1 MATQL
6 QERRADPVVALRQS
20 LTQMGDQ
27 LKMALPSHINVEK
40 FQRVTMTAIQ
50 ANPDLLNADRRS
62 LFGAVVKAAQDG
74 LLPDG
79 REGALVIF
87 NTKNRQTNGWDK
99 KVQWMPMIAGVL
111 KKIRQSGEIASID
124 VHVVHEHDKFTYRP
138 GLDAVP
144 VFEPDWFAD
153 RGAPVGAYAIATLK
167 TGEVIPPEI
176 MNVQQIEAVRKVSR
190 ASDKG
195 PWVDWWGE
203 MARKTV
209 MRRFAKRLPSS
220 TDIEAEFERDETMIV
235 KSAALAMAAEA
246 PAQQIEAAA
255 PMGRLDA
262 LEHQIQTETVDQST
276 GEIAE
281 NGPDQSQQGEGFNGS
296 ALDAAKAEIDACT
309 TVIDVAAALERLEL
323 TLESDDDI
331 DELHVHAGVRKA
343 ELGAK

>member
-1 MATQL
+1 
-6 QERRADPVVALRQS
+6 
-20 LTQMGDQ
+20 MGDQ

-50 ANPDLLNADRRS
+50 ANPDLLIADRRS

-111 KKIRQSGEIASID
+111 KKIRQSGEISSVD

-138 GLDAVP
+138 GLDVMP

-153 RGAPVGAYAIATLK
+153 RGKPIGAYAIATLK
-167 TGEVIPPEI
+167 TGEIIPPEI
-176 MNVQQIEAVRKVSR
+176 MNVAQIEAVRKVSK

-220 TDIEAEFERDETMIV
+220 TDIEAEFERDETMLA
-235 KSAALAMAAEA
+235 KSAALAISAEPQSEHDDAGQGAAQ
-246 PAQQIEAAA
+246 PV
-255 PMGRLDA
+255 GRLDA
-262 LEHQIQTETVDQST
+262 LEHRIQE
-276 GEIAE
+276 EA
-281 NGPDQSQQGEGFNGS
+281 GEGEGP
-296 ALDAAKAEIDACT
+296 ADIQRGEVITLDQAKEVIDACE
-309 TVIDVAAALERLEL
+309 TVIDVNAK
-323 TLESDDDI
+323 LESLLPDLSEEDGDD
-331 DELHVHAGVRKA
+331 LFVHAGVRKT

>member
-50 ANPDLLNADRRS
+50 ANPDLLAADRRS

-87 NTKNRQTNGWDK
+87 NTKNRQSGGYDK
-99 KVQWMPMIAGVL
+99 KVQWMPMIAGIL
-111 KKIRQSGEIASID
+111 KKIRQSGEIASVD

-153 RGAPVGAYAIATLK
+153 RGKPIGAYAIATLK

-176 MNVQQIEAVRKVSR
+176 MNVQQIEDVRKVSR
-190 ASDKG
+190 SSDKG
-195 PWVDWWGE
+195 PWVEWWGE

-220 TDIEAEFERDETMIV
+220 TDIEAEFERDETMLS
-235 KSAALAMAAEA
+235 KSAMLAISSET
-246 PAQQIEAAA
+246 PAQIERDHA
-255 PMGRLDA
+255 MGRLDA
-262 LEHQIQTETVDQST
+262 LEHQIEAGSEQSEEGPSETDRGEVMTLDQ
-276 GEIAE
+276 AR
-281 NGPDQSQQGEGFNGS
+281 
-296 ALDAAKAEIDACT
+296 ALIDRCE
-309 TVIDVAAALERLEL
+309 TVIDVNSKVAACLEEL
-323 TLESDDDI
+323 GEGDGDLLREYAMERI
-331 DELHVHAGVRKA
+331 A
-343 ELGAK
+343 ELKGAK

>member
-20 LTQMGDQ
+20 LSQMGDQ

-87 NTKNRQTNGWDK
+87 NQKNRQTNGWDK

-111 KKIRQSGEIASID
+111 KKIRQSGEIASVD

-138 GLDAVP
+138 GLDTVP

-153 RGAPVGAYAIATLK
+153 RGAPIGAYAIATLK

-220 TDIEAEFERDETMIV
+220 TDIEAEFERDETMLT
-235 KSAALAMAAEA
+235 KSAALAMAAE
-246 PAQQIEAAA
+246 PEVQQIEAH
-255 PMGRLDA
+255 PPLGRLDA
-262 LEHQIQTETVDQST
+262 LEQQIETQADVS
-276 GEIAE
+276 
-281 NGPDQSQQGEGFNGS
+281 GEGPADEQRGEAHSDAVTLQS
-296 ALDAAKAEIDACT
+296 AMAEIDACE
-309 TVIDVAAALERLEL
+309 TVIDVDRKVQELALMLSEE
-323 TLESDDDI
+323 DG
-331 DELHVHAGVRKA
+331 DELYVHAGVRKT
-343 ELGAK
+343 ELGAKK

>member
-50 ANPDLLNADRRS
+50 ANPELLNADRRS

-87 NTKNRQTNGWDK
+87 NQKNRQSGGWDK

-111 KKIRQSGEIASID
+111 KKIRQSGEIASVD

-167 TGEVIPPEI
+167 TGEVVPPEI
-176 MNVQQIEAVRKVSR
+176 MNVHQIEAVRKVSR

-220 TDIEAEFERDETMIV
+220 TDIEAEFERDETMLTR
-235 KSAALAMAAEA
+235 SAAIAMAAEPA
-246 PAQQIEAAA
+246 PHQIEADQQPVGRLEALEQQIEAGQESECEGPADEQR
-255 PMGRLDA
+255 GERLT
-262 LEHQIQTETVDQST
+262 LDQ
-276 GEIAE
+276 AM
-281 NGPDQSQQGEGFNGS
+281 
-296 ALDAAKAEIDACT
+296 AEIDRCA
-309 TVIDVAAALERLEL
+309 TVIDVDAKLDALCADLSEE
-323 TLESDDDI
+323 DG
-331 DELHVHAGVRKA
+331 DELHVHAGIRKN
-343 ELGAK
+343 ELGAKA

>member
-6 QERRADPVVALRQS
+6 QERRADPVAVLRQN

-87 NTKNRQTNGWDK
+87 GGRDGK

-124 VHVVHEHDKFTYRP
+124 CHVVYEHDKFTYRP
-138 GLDAVP
+138 GIDTVP
-144 VFEPDWFAD
+144 IFEPDWFSD
-153 RGAPVGAYAIATLK
+153 RGKAIGAYAIATLK
-167 TGEVIPPEI
+167 TGDVVPPEI
-176 MNVQQIEAVRKVSR
+176 MNAKQIEDVRKVSR
-190 ASDKG
+190 ASGNG
-195 PWVDWWGE
+195 PWVQWWSE

-209 MRRFAKRLPSS
+209 MRRYAKRLPSS
-220 TDIEAEFERDETMIV
+220 TDIEAEFERDETMLT
-235 KSAALAMAAEA
+235 KSAALAMAADA
-246 PAQQIEAAA
+246 PQEIEPQAQAG
-255 PMGRLDA
+255 GRLDA
-262 LEHQIQTETVDQST
+262 LEHQIQ
-276 GEIAE
+276 AE
-281 NGPDQSQQGEGFNGS
+281 QEGEGEAGGDGEGP
-296 ALDAAKAEIDACT
+296 ADEERGERLTLDQAMAIIDRCQN
-309 TVIDVAAALERLEL
+309 VIDVNAKLEAALPDL
-323 TLESDDDI
+323 SDDEY
-331 DELHVHAGVRKA
+331 DELRVHAGVRKT

>member
-6 QERRADPVVALRQS
+6 QERRADPAVALRQS
-20 LTQMGDQ
+20 LAQMSDQ
-27 LKMALPSHINVEK
+27 LKMALPAHIAVDK

-50 ANPDLLNADRRS
+50 SNPDLLNADRRS

-87 NTKNRQTNGWDK
+87 NTKNRQSGGWDK

-111 KKIRQSGEIASID
+111 KKIRQSGEIASVD

-153 RGAPVGAYAIATLK
+153 RGNPIGAYAIATLK
-167 TGEVIPPEI
+167 SGEVVPPEI
-176 MNVQQIEAVRKVSR
+176 MNVAQIEAVRKVSR
-190 ASDKG
+190 AADKG

-220 TDIEAEFERDETMIV
+220 TDIEAEFERDDTMV
-235 KSAALAMAAEA
+235 AKSAALAMAAEGEIA
-246 PAQQIEAAA
+246 QIETEQPA
-255 PMGRLDA
+255 GRLDA
-262 LEHQIQTETVDQST
+262 LEHQIQSEQAADE
-276 GEIAE
+276 G
-281 NGPDQSQQGEGFNGS
+281 GEGLADEERGERLT
-296 ALDAAKAEIDACT
+296 LDQAMAEIDQCG
-309 TVIDVAAALERLEL
+309 TVIDVD
-323 TLESDDDI
+323 TKLESLLPDLSEADGDD
-331 DELHVHAGVRKA
+331 LFVHAGVRKT
-343 ELGAK
+343 ELGAGK

>member
-6 QERRADPVVALRQS
+6 AERRADPVVALRQS

-40 FQRVTMTAIQ
+40 FQRVTITAIQ
-50 ANPDLLNADRRS
+50 ANPDLLDADRRS

-87 NTKNRQTNGWDK
+87 NTKNRQTNGWEK
-99 KVQWMPMIAGVL
+99 RVQWMPMIAGVL
-111 KKIRQSGEIASID
+111 KKIRQSGEIASVD

-138 GLDAVP
+138 GIDTVP

-153 RGAPVGAYAIATLK
+153 RGKPIGAYAIATLK
-167 TGEVIPPEI
+167 SGEVIPPEI

-195 PWVDWWGE
+195 PWVDWWSE

-209 MRRFAKRLPSS
+209 MRRYAKRLPSS
-220 TDIEAEFERDETMIV
+220 TDIEAEFERDETMLTR
-235 KSAALAMAAEA
+235 SAALAMAAEPQAQVEQA
-246 PAQQIEAAA
+246 PASR
-255 PMGRLDA
+255 MDA
-262 LEHQIQTETVDQST
+262 LEHQIEASGDPEPAHEPEGPADTDR
-276 GEIAE
+276 GERLTLEQAMAI
-281 NGPDQSQQGEGFNGS
+281 
-296 ALDAAKAEIDACT
+296 IDRCE
-309 TVIDVAAALERLEL
+309 TVIDVNAKLDAALPDL
-323 TLESDDDI
+323 TDEEY
-331 DELHVHAGVRKA
+331 DELRAHAGVRKT